1 MAFNLLAKLISLGP
15 MFFPVF
21 IRSNNNF
28 KIVRTF
34 PYYIRSRQLLW
45 GPKLNR
51 AKNPWDRLFCLWLLI
66 QYYNKETNIYW
77 LLWGVGRGDWGG
89 VRSIQGG
96 GSCFFCVK
104 TKKQRQDTFR
114 QHVKAQFSSINSERY
129 RQVLVLSQNRTAVS
143 KVGVIVLVCTEICF
157 LVNRRCFSRG
167 KKVRVTVIHAS

>member
-66 QYYNKETNIYW
+66 QYYNKETN
-77 LLWGVGRGDWGG
+77 LSLWVWGRGLDDSRWGG
-89 VRSIQGG
+89 RVLF
-96 GSCFFCVK
+96 SCHNSK
-104 TKKQRQDTFR
+104 TKARYLSTICEGTILCQEFR
-114 QHVKAQFSSINSERY
+114 KVVIGGTGTIILNQT
-129 RQVLVLSQNRTAVS
+129 RTAVS
-143 KVGVIVLVCTEICF
+143 KHGVIGFVFTGIC
-157 LVNRRCFSRG
+157 
-167 KKVRVTVIHAS
+167 

>member
-1 MAFNLLAKLISLGP
+1 MS
-15 MFFPVF
+15 FPVF

-51 AKNPWDRLFCLWLLI
+51 AKNPWDRLFCLCLLI

-77 LLWGVGRGDWGG
+77 LLWMVGRGGLGEGFG
-89 VRSIQGG
+89 VFRGV
-96 GSCFFCVK
+96 GSCCFCVK

-114 QHVKAQFSSINSERY
+114 QHVKVQFSSINSERY
-129 RQVLVLSQNRTAVS
+129 RQVLVLSQNKTAVS

-157 LVNRRCFSRG
+157 FKWIEDVLVGEKRC
-167 KKVRVTVIHAS
+167 VWQ